1 MTKITFKK
9 KPTLQLMS
17 IVPQSVI
24 GKFELT
30 PEWQSYVRN
39 MVKRRLVTV
48 TFEWEEAKSQ

>member
-24 GKFELT
+24 GKCELT